1 MPKNSRKKNILLPLI
16 AFLLCAAALTL
27 YSHSSPLYLMN
38 TWEDV
43 NGNLTIGKCIA
54 NGIVLY
60 RDIFEQRGPLLYF
73 LHTLAYWMSPNSFH
87 GIWILELLFCAV
99 FVCFVYKI
107 LSLYE
112 REENIVFLPLL
123 MVLIYS
129 SRSYGLGGSPE
140 EFCMPFLTAS
150 LYTLLKALKKGRMLN
165 ADEYIWIGF
174 CSGAVLW
181 IKYSMLGFYIGS
193 VLPVLFLVFRRQGLK
208 GFFRLVFGVLAG
220 VCVISV
226 PVFVYF
232 VANQALKS
240 LFHVYFYINMNYYP
254 FNDSI
259 LYKLYF
265 AGLGFLDAVVKN
277 WQYWIVTALG
287 LVQLFRLEKKPSVIV
302 TLLFGAAGLAMVI
315 YSGGQQFA
323 YYALILSIYSIFGL
337 LIIPKMNAAVKT
349 GVFLAAAVCLGYLA
363 MPKVNDR
370 LHASEADYVQYRF
383 ARMMER
389 NATLLNYQFL
399 DGGFFFAAD
408 ILPDQYY
415 AWSFNVLND
424 EIRSEQ
430 NTYVKEARTAY
441 IVSHD
446 HDVEEADQNHQ
457 YELIAEEDGYCLY
470 RRRNS

>member
-1 MPKNSRKKNILLPLI
+1 MPEKTNKKYTLLLVI
-16 AFLLCAAALTL
+16 SVVLCATALTL

-73 LHTLAYWMSPNSFH
+73 LHVFAYWMSSHSFH

-99 FVCFVYKI
+99 FVYFTYKI
-107 LSLYE
+107 LSLYD
-112 REENIVFLPLL
+112 REESIVFLPLL
-123 MVLIYS
+123 MTLIYS

-150 LYTLLKALKKGRMLN
+150 LYILLKALKNGRMLKTG
-165 ADEYIWIGF
+165 EYIWIGI

-193 VLPVLFLVFRRQGLK
+193 VLPVLFLVFRSEGVK
-208 GFFRLVFGVLAG
+208 GFLRLVIGVLAG
-220 VCVISV
+220 VAIISV

-232 VANQALKS
+232 LINHALDS

-254 FNDSI
+254 FNGSI
-259 LYKLYF
+259 VYKLYF
-265 AGLGFLDAVVKN
+265 AALGFLDAVVKN
-277 WQYWIVTALG
+277 WKYWIITVIG
-287 LVQLFRLEKKPSVIV
+287 LVQLFRIEKKPSVIV

-315 YSGGQQFA
+315 YSGGQQYA
-323 YYALILSIYSIFGL
+323 YYALILSVYSIFGL
-337 LIIPKMNAAVKT
+337 LVIPKMNSAVKT
-349 GVFLAAAVCLGYLA
+349 GALLAGAVCLGFLA
-363 MPKVNDR
+363 VPKVNDR
-370 LHASEADYVQYRF
+370 IHAVKDDYVQYRF
-383 ARMMER
+383 AEKMAD

-399 DGGFFFAAD
+399 DGGFFFAAN

-441 IVSHD
+441 IVSRD
-446 HDVEEADQNHQ
+446 HDVEDADQNHQ

-470 RRRNS
+470 RRRTS